1 MRRFFKISSS
11 FLLSAIIMA
20 MPSGMLRAQTNSAV
34 ELKTVVIDAG
44 HGGKDPGAR
53 NGNIREK
60 DITLSIALQ
69 LGKMIESNY
78 PSVKVIYT
86 RTADKFVELHER
98 ANIANKNNA
107 DLFISIHVNSA
118 KNKRAKGNE
127 TFVMGT
133 EKNDANMEVCRLENN
148 VVVLEEDY
156 SSKYA
161 GFDPENPESYI
172 IFSLLQNSHL
182 EQSLEFATC
191 VQENTDKGPV
201 YNNRGVKQAN
211 FLVLWKCTMPA
222 VLIEIGFISNP
233 NDLKIITSKS
243 NQKKIAANIYR
254 AFVKYK
260 KNYDT
265 VIDIPEEKMAASA
278 GVRNEKE
285 TETEESSAER
295 QRFGIQIFTSSKL
308 LKKGAPEFK
317 GREKRYFKKGNL
329 YKYYIGDYDNKED
342 AERDLK
348 KVRKSFP
355 DAFIIKIEK
364 NNRDEKRD

>member
-1 MRRFFKISSS
+1 MRHFFKILSSS
-11 FLLSAIIMA
+11 LLSVIIMA
-20 MPSGMLRAQTNSAV
+20 MPADMLRAQSKSAV

-69 LGKMIESNY
+69 LGKMIERNY

-86 RTADKFVELHER
+86 RTTDKFVELHER

-118 KNKRAKGNE
+118 VSKKAKGNE

-148 VVVLEEDY
+148 VVILEEDY
-156 SSKYA
+156 TSKYA

-191 VQENTDKGPV
+191 VQENADKGPV

-211 FLVLWKCTMPA
+211 FLVLWRCTMPA
-222 VLIEIGFISNP
+222 VLIEIGFISNS
-233 NDLKIITSKS
+233 NDLKTITSKS
-243 NQKKIAANIYR
+243 NQKKIATNIYQ

-265 VIDIPEEKMAASA
+265 VINLPEKDMVASADIQNEEDKEPEENSS
-278 GVRNEKE
+278 EKE
-285 TETEESSAER
+285 C
-295 QRFGIQIFTSSKL
+295 FGIQIFVLSKL
-308 LKKGAPEFK
+308 LKNGAAEFK
-317 GREKRYFKKGNL
+317 GWENKYLKKGNL
-329 YKYYIGDYDNKED
+329 YKYYIGEYNNMED
-342 AERDLK
+342 AEKDLRD
-348 KVRKSFP
+348 VRKSFP
-355 DAFIIKIEK
+355 DAFIIKIE
-364 NNRDEKRD
+364 